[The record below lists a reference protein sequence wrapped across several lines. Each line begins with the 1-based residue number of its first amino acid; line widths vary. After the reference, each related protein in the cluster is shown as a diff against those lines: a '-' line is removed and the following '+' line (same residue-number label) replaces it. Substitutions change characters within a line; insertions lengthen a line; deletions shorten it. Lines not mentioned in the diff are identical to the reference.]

1 MKPILLL
8 KSDYDISFPYSE
20 VDGNVIVSISGR
32 YLCLIRRN
40 MSGRRWMKCNY
51 FTVLMRTWC
60 DDKCIHSLRSAIS
73 NRTRLRT
80 HNFSQLVCTYVLN
93 ANASAFKWI
102 RILTEKVRLRSTN
115 RIHYSLWSATS
126 SSGIFTGGSGC
137 GAPSPSDGDTNMGN
151 VDGIK
156 NWEKVEQRSENREV
170 KLFIPPRTMIL
181 LLNYRV
187 IETSM
192 ESAY

>member
-1 MKPILLL
+1 MDEMQLLYRTDADMMRRQMHAL
-8 KSDYDISFPYSE
+8 SALDP
-20 VDGNVIVSISGR
+20 R
-32 YLCLIRRN
+32 YLTGLDSVHI
-40 MSGRRWMKCNY
+40 
-51 FTVLMRTWC
+51 
-60 DDKCIHSLRSAIS
+60 ISAS
-73 NRTRLRT
+73 W
-80 HNFSQLVCTYVLN
+80 CTYVLN
-93 ANASAFKWI
+93 AQNTCMLYYANASAFKWI

-156 NWEKVEQRSENREV
+156 KWEKVEQRSENREV

-187 IETSM
+187 IETST

>member
-20 VDGNVIVSISGR
+20 VNGNVIVSISGR

-93 ANASAFKWI
+93 AQNTCMLYYANASAFKWI

-137 GAPSPSDGDTNMGN
+137 WAPPHQMATQTWEMLTEL
-151 VDGIK
+151 K
-156 NWEKVEQRSENREV
+156 NERKWNRGQRTGKWSCSFPLEQW
-170 KLFIPPRTMIL
+170 
-181 LLNYRV
+181 YC
-187 IETSM
+187 
-192 ESAY
+192 Y